1 MKKALLVLVLAV
13 QFGGI
18 LGAISSQAPWP
29 DCRKC
34 PVTFTLQ

>member
-18 LGAISSQAPWP
+18 LSAFSTQLPWP

-34 PVTFTLQ
+34 VVNIR

>member
-1 MKKALLVLVLAV
+1 MKKALLVLFLAV

-18 LGAISSQAPWP
+18 LGAVSTQLPWP

-34 PVTFTLQ
+34 VVNLR

>member
-1 MKKALLVLVLAV
+1 MKKAVLVLILAV

-18 LGAISSQAPWP
+18 LSAISTQAPWP

-34 PVTFTLQ
+34 PVTLTLQ